1 MIKPSNEGFFKEK
14 NNMVFTGN
22 ADVDY
27 IAVVSLIDSF
37 ANKSGQKINYDKQKI
52 FSIIQY
58 LDKDF
63 PCINGLENANI
74 FKKASRFLCDF
85 VAERPVDGFNVSN
98 AKLEKINNYR
108 STVIG
113 FHIVC
118 AFIKDATVGKGTVKN
133 PIALSQHSYID
144 IIDSLSQI
152 TSTHFNIVAVF
163 LEQLVYKSNPLLQN
177 NTFEL
182 GS

>member
-1 MIKPSNEGFFKEK
+1 
-14 NNMVFTGN
+14 MVFTGN

-37 ANKSGQKINYDKQKI
+37 ASKNGQKINYDKRKI

-98 AKLEKINNYR
+98 VKLEKINNYR
-108 STVIG
+108 STMIG

-118 AFIKDATVGKGTVKN
+118 TFIKSATVGEGTVEN
-133 PIALSQHSYID
+133 PIELSEHSYID
-144 IIDSLSQI
+144 IIDALSQI

-163 LEQLVYKSNPLLQN
+163 LEQLVYKSNSTLQDD
-177 NTFEL
+177 TVKL